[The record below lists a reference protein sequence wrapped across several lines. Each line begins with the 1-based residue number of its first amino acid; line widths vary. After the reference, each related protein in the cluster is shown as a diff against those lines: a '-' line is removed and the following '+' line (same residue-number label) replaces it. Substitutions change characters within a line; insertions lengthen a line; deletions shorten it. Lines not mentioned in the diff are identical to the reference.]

1 MVRMDKLKDIEIKA
15 IYQALIS
22 KDFPSKM
29 SKSFVAKV
37 MNEINSSEKITHS
50 FGKVAFQY
58 ASVFIF
64 AVLTLYVLNYQD
76 NKVEYSKTDIKVT
89 SPIQTENVSNQL
101 DSCLDK
107 EDLSTKEEI
116 ACK

>member
-1 MVRMDKLKDIEIKA
+1 
-15 IYQALIS
+15 
-22 KDFPSKM
+22 M

-37 MNEINSSEKITHS
+37 MNEINSSDKISHH
-50 FGKVAFQY
+50 FGKIILQY

-76 NKVEYSKTDIKVT
+76 NKVEYSKTDVKVL

-107 EDLSTKEEI
+107 EDLSAKEEI